1 MNTRNFALVF
11 GILFLIVGIA
21 GFVPGLVTYPAPLA
35 GAPGAP
41 DAAPA
46 ADMLHTHGYLLGLF
60 PVNALHN
67 LFHVVWGVFGLAAYR
82 SLGGARVFARATAIV
97 YGLLTVIGLIPG
109 LNTLFGLLPL
119 YGHDVWLHAV
129 LALIAAY
136 FGFARSEPVGV
147 VTTADRPVTTAGTG
161 RGH

>member
-1 MNTRNFALVF
+1 MNTRTFALVF
-11 GILFLIVGIA
+11 GILFLVVGIA
-21 GFVPGLVTYPAPLA
+21 GFVPGLVTYGGPVADT
-35 GAPGAP
+35 AP
-41 DAAPA
+41 DAAPMA
-46 ADMLHTHGYLLGLF
+46 EVIHTHGYLLGLF

-67 LFHVVWGVFGLAAYR
+67 LFHVAWGIFGIAAYR
-82 SLGGARVFARATAIV
+82 GLTGARVFARATAIV

-136 FGFARSEPVGV
+136 FGFARPAEAEV
-147 VTTADRPVTTAGTG
+147 VTTTDRTAAPLGTG